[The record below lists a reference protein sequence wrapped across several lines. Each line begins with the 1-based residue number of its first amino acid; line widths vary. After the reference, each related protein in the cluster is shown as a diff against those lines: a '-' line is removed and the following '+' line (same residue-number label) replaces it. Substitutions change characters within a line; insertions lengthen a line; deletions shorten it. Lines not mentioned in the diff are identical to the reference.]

1 MSRGSFPTGKR
12 WMARKKAEIVKAT
25 RDREWVREQLNPHL
39 DDFIG
44 ALVADMNDRECT
56 GHRTAMTIVP
66 DLMGWSGLSERLIEA
81 FLARIG
87 ATSEDE
93 LARGFERG
101 KMAGEAD
108 LPAVDR
114 RGIDYFRR
122 RMQAEPGFRRQLLW
136 ELFGVREVESEST
149 ASRASLGV
157 SGSLEGKNGSDH
169 A

>member
-1 MSRGSFPTGKR
+1 MSRIAYGKR
-12 WMARKKAEIVKAT
+12 GKVRSAVKAAALSAPEQFT
-25 RDREWVREQLNPHL
+25 ALALPFLPELVEILIADARDREC
-39 DDFIG
+39 I
-44 ALVADMNDRECT
+44 
-56 GHRTAMTIVP
+56 GHRTAV
-66 DLMGWSGLSERLIEA
+66 SGMLDGLKITQNSGALVEA